1 MFLAQLGNHLIDFP
15 KFGTL
20 ENKGGGALLLIALN
34 QASARIFSGKLNSL
48 NGYTI
53 V

>member
-20 ENKGGGALLLIALN
+20 ENKGGGPIIN
-34 QASARIFSGKLNSL
+34 CS
-48 NGYTI
+48 
-53 V
+53 